1 MKITVL
7 EKKENYLRMI
17 LEDID
22 PALANS
28 LRRII
33 IAEVPSLS
41 IDDVW
46 IVENDSPLYDE
57 IIAHRLGLV
66 PLKTD
71 LESYV
76 LPRQC
81 KCEGEGCPQCQVAFT
96 LTKEATEDH
105 VTVYSGDL
113 ESEDPAIAAAAPKI
127 PIVELVKGQKLV
139 LEAYAKLGIGEEHAK
154 WQPVATCTYKY
165 LPTIRIDYESCEKC
179 EKCVDACP
187 RHILSFK
194 NDQIQIQNAMTC
206 NFCMSCE
213 EACEV
218 VPEKAIQ
225 VSWSSSK
232 FIFTIESTGV
242 LPCEKIILEA
252 CKILKGKVESFL
264 EVLAE
269 L

>member
-17 LEDID
+17 IEDID
-22 PALANS
+22 AVFTNS

-33 IAEVPSLS
+33 IAEVPSLA

-71 LESYV
+71 LETYV
-76 LPRQC
+76 LPSQC
-81 KCEGEGCPQCQVAFT
+81 KCEGEGCPQCQVSFT
-96 LTKEATEDH
+96 ITKEATEDTL
-105 VTVYSGDL
+105 TVYSGDL
-113 ESEDPAIAAAAPKI
+113 QSEDPAISAAATKI
-127 PIVELVKGQKLV
+127 PIVELIRGQKLV
-139 LEAYAKLGIGEEHAK
+139 LEAYAKLGIGEDHAK

-165 LPTIRIDYESCEKC
+165 LPIISIDYGTCEKC
-179 EKCVDACP
+179 EKCVDTCP
-187 RHILSFK
+187 RHILSFQ
-194 NDQIQIQNAMTC
+194 NNQIQIQNPMTC

-218 VPEKAIQ
+218 TPAKAIH
-225 VSWSSSK
+225 VSWDSSK

-242 LPCEKIILEA
+242 LPCETIVSKA
-252 CKILKGKVESFL
+252 TDILKGKIESFL
-264 EVLAE
+264 KILSEI
-269 L
+269 